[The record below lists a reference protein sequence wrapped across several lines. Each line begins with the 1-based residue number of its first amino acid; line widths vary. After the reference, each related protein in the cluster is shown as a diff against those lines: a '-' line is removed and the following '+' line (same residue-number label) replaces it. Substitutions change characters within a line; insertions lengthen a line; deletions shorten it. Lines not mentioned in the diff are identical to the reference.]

1 MWNIRKLIKKGT
13 YDYALVPEH
22 PKATANGYV
31 LYHRV
36 VMENSINR
44 MLKDD
49 EEVHHIDRNPHN
61 NDLSNLQL
69 VTKEEHRKIHSIRP
83 KTYVELQCPICN
95 NIRTVLKHNSIDK
108 KQYCCGRHCG
118 RLFQLLSPTERENK
132 IAHCVIRTF
141 KM

>member
-36 VMENSINR
+36 VMENSIDR
-44 MLKDD
+44 MLTDN
-49 EEVHHIDRNPHN
+49 EEIHHIDRNPHN
-61 NDLSNLQL
+61 NDISNLQL
-69 VTKEEHRKIHSIRP
+69 VTKEKHRKIHSVRP

-95 NIRTVLKHNSIDK
+95 NIRIVRKHNSIDK

-118 RLFQLLSPTERENK
+118 RLFQLLPQNEKENRIK
-132 IAHCVIRTF
+132 QCVIKIF